1 MGVYAMTNKS
11 VQMVDSLI
19 ILFKA
24 NDNSFR
30 NQCRHSSCGGQDC
43 NDCILNNTTTLETL
57 ETLAKDLKGGCI
69 DE

>member
-1 MGVYAMTNKS
+1 MTNKS

-24 NDNSFR
+24 NNDSFR
-30 NQCRHSSCGGQDC
+30 NQCNHSSCGGQNC
-43 NDCILNNTTTLETL
+43 SDCILSGGTTIEDLQN
-57 ETLAKDLKGGCI
+57 LAKDLKGGCI